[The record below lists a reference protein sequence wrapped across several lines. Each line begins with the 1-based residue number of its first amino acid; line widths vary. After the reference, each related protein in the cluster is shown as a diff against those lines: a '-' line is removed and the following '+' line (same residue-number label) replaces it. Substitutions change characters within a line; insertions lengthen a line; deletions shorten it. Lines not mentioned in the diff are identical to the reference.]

1 MTEQLPLVQR
11 RRTFR
16 TARAVI
22 ALLLREMTTAYGR
35 SAFGYVWAVLEPV
48 AGLMLLSV
56 IFSLIFKS
64 PPVGTSFP
72 LFYASGLLPFLAY
85 LDISQKVSVAIRFSK
100 PLLFYP
106 GVTFVDAIVARAL
119 LSAVT
124 QAMVFAI
131 VLTGIIALFHVDVI
145 LDIPAMCYGLA
156 MALVLGIGIGTLNC
170 FLLSIF
176 PLWERAWAILN
187 RPLLIISC
195 VLFVYERVPEMFREV
210 LWYNPLVHVVGQMRK
225 GIYPTYEGD
234 YVSALFVFGVALASF
249 AAGLALLA
257 RYESDIVNS

>member
-1 MTEQLPLVQR
+1 MTDQPPLVQR

-16 TARAVI
+16 TTRAVT

-35 SAFGYVWAVLEPV
+35 SAIGYVWAVLEPV
-48 AGLMLLSV
+48 AGLLLLSV
-56 IFSLIFKS
+56 IFSLVFKS
-64 PPVGTSFP
+64 PPLGTSFP

-106 GVTFVDAIVARAL
+106 GVTFVDAIAARAL
-119 LSAVT
+119 LGAVT

-131 VLTGIIALFHVDVI
+131 VLSGIVVLFRVDVI
-145 LDIPAMCYGLA
+145 LDIPAMCLGLA
-156 MALVLGIGIGTLNC
+156 MALSLGVGIGTLNC
-170 FLLSIF
+170 FLLSVF
-176 PLWERAWAILN
+176 PVWERVWAILN
-187 RPLLIISC
+187 RPMLIISC
-195 VLFVYERVPEMFREV
+195 VLFVYDRVPDAFRGI
-210 LWYNPLVHVVGQMRK
+210 LWYNPLVHVVGQMRR
-225 GIYPTYEGD
+225 GIYPTYAGD
-234 YVSALFVFGVALASF
+234 YVSPLFVFGTALATF